1 MGRAGGSFKLACG
14 NSKAMNPIR
23 IPAVFMRGGT
33 SKAVMFHRRDLPAE
47 REDWVPIFLAVT
59 GSPDPNGRQLD
70 GMGGGVSSLSKICVI
85 GPSTR
90 EDADIDYTFAQ
101 VAVKD
106 AKVDFSGN
114 CGNMS
119 SAIGPFAVDE
129 GLVQR
134 ADGEA
139 QVRIHNTNTGKVI
152 RSTFEVLGGR
162 ARVDGALEIPGV
174 ADSGAPVRLDFM
186 EPGGATTGRLLPTG
200 NVTDILDIPEL
211 GCIEVSMVDAANAC
225 VFVDAAALGLAG
237 TEMPEAIEADS
248 ALLRKLAA
256 IREHASVRMGITPDL
271 AAARARPMVPF
282 VGFVSGP
289 QDAHT
294 IGGQA
299 IGRADAD
306 RYPRLTLAG
315 NIAHCR
321 SPHRFAA
328 QSLRVSTARWSRAA
342 RARTSAI
349 RYGSRCPRACCRSA
363 RKSCSKAIRG
373 ARCAD
378 RSTAPQG
385 GFLTGRC
392 IRGRRSPLLPPPC
405 YPGRATSEVAPKKY
419 RRIESN
425 PPGDRAS
432 GLSKAGNCE
441 DLLS

>member
-1 MGRAGGSFKLACG
+1 MGRAGGSFRLACG
-14 NSKAMNPIR
+14 NSKAMTPLR

-33 SKAVMFHRRDLPAE
+33 SKAVMFHRRDLPPD
-47 REDWVPIFLAVT
+47 RDDWVPIFLAVT

-119 SAIGPFAVDE
+119 SAIGPFAIDE
-129 GLVQR
+129 GLVKR

-139 QVRIHNTNTGKVI
+139 QVLIHNTNTGKVI
-152 RSTFEVLGGR
+152 RATFDVRGGR

-174 ADSGAPVRLDFM
+174 AGSGAPVRLDFM

-200 NVTDILDIPEL
+200 NTTDILDIPEL
-211 GCIEVSMVDAANAC
+211 GRIEVSMVDAANAC

-237 TEMPEAIEADS
+237 IEMPEAVEAD
-248 ALLRKLAA
+248 APLLRKLAA

-289 QDAHT
+289 QSAST
-294 IGGQA
+294 LGGQM

-306 RYPRLTLAG
+306 ITLRMISNGQPHRALPLTASLCSAVAARIDGTVVARRAGTNLGDPIRIAMPSGVLSVGAEVVFENNAWRAVRGSFYRTARRLFDGAVYPR
-315 NIAHCR
+315 R
-321 SPHRFAA
+321 
-328 QSLRVSTARWSRAA
+328 
-342 RARTSAI
+342 
-349 RYGSRCPRACCRSA
+349 
-363 RKSCSKAIRG
+363 
-373 ARCAD
+373 
-378 RSTAPQG
+378 
-385 GFLTGRC
+385 
-392 IRGRRSPLLPPPC
+392 
-405 YPGRATSEVAPKKY
+405 
-419 RRIESN
+419 
-425 PPGDRAS
+425 
-432 GLSKAGNCE
+432 
-441 DLLS
+441 